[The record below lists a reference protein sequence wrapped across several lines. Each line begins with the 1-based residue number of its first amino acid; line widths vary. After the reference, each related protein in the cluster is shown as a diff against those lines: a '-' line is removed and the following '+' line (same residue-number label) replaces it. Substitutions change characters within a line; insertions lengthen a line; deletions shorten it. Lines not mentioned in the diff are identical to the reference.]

1 MAEKEAGLDNGQEQ
15 LIRVMPEM
23 LANKIAAG
31 EVVQRPAAVVKE
43 LVENAI
49 DSGADE
55 IEVALLES
63 GRSLV
68 HVTDNGCGMSSAD
81 ALRCFSRHATS
92 KIRTVQDLDR
102 IETLGFRGEALASI
116 AAVSQVTMRT
126 RRRSDDAGFVV
137 RIHGG
142 ETKLSEPCAARPG
155 TSIEVRNLFYNVPAR
170 RNFLK
175 TPATEF
181 KHASDVFQSLAIGNP
196 HIAFALRHADAE
208 VFRLAR
214 PRSSDFEE
222 SLQERLQ
229 ALFGARVTD
238 NLVTVS
244 EETSYVSAGGF
255 LGKPELGRKS
265 RGEQFLFVNGRSV
278 RSRALNHAISSAF
291 EGLLADRAFPFFV
304 LFLSIDPGHVD
315 VNVHPTKTE
324 VKFDDERGI
333 YGFLKTV
340 SRKALATANLLPR
353 MDDAG
358 FRIAIPLR
366 DRPPVRL
373 GPTGEKS
380 ARESAT
386 PSNLTVVPRSTQ
398 MQRLSD
404 LLYSPTGGNV
414 QAARTDEG
422 EQVEQPAVETLLWQL
437 HNRFILAQLRTG
449 LLIVDQRAAQERILY
464 ERALESMNNG
474 LGMSQ
479 QLLFPRTIEF
489 GPADLALVKELM
501 PELVALGFSLEA
513 FGGRTIVVR
522 GVPADVRAGS
532 EMDILEDLL
541 HQYKENEAVLKITG
555 RDNVAKSMARH
566 ASVRAGEALSSEEM
580 RTLIDRLFLCKKPYT
595 SPYGRPTM
603 VQIPMEELDR
613 RFARRLS

>member
-1 MAEKEAGLDNGQEQ
+1 MAEEEAVTAERV
-15 LIRVMPEM
+15 IRVMPET

-31 EVVQRPAAVVKE
+31 EVVQRPAAAVKE
-43 LVENAI
+43 LLENAI
-49 DSGADE
+49 DAGADE
-55 IEVALLES
+55 IEVTILDA
-63 GRSLV
+63 GRSLI

-81 ALRCFSRHATS
+81 AQHCFSRHATS
-92 KIRTVQDLDR
+92 KIRTVRDLEH

-126 RRRSDDAGFVV
+126 RRRADEAGFLV

-142 ETKLSEPCAARPG
+142 EVKAAEPCASRPG

-181 KHASDVFQSLAIGNP
+181 RHVSDVFQSLALGNP
-196 HIAFALRHADAE
+196 RIAFLLRQADTE
-208 VFRLAR
+208 IHRLPR

-222 SLQERLQ
+222 SLQERMH
-229 ALFGARVTD
+229 ALFGSKVTD
-238 NLVTVS
+238 NVVPVCQQ
-244 EETSYVSAGGF
+244 TSYISVAGF
-255 LGKPELGRKS
+255 LGKPRLGRKS
-265 RGEQFLFVNGRSV
+265 RSEQFLFVNGRSV
-278 RSRALNHAISSAF
+278 RSRALSHAVASAY
-291 EGLLADRAFPFFV
+291 EGLLKDRVYPFFV
-304 LFLSIDPGHVD
+304 LYLSIDPGHVD

-324 VKFDDERGI
+324 VKFDDERGV

-340 SRKALATANLLPR
+340 ARKALATSNLVPR

-358 FRIAIPLR
+358 FRIAIPVK
-366 DRPPVRL
+366 DRPPVRR
-373 GPTGEKS
+373 GPADGGF
-380 ARESAT
+380 ARDAEA
-386 PSNLTVVPRSTQ
+386 PSKLTIVPRTTQ

-404 LLYSPTGGNV
+404 LLYSPISDSEAETPAG
-414 QAARTDEG
+414 EG
-422 EQVEQPAVETLLWQL
+422 EEVEQPAVETLLWQL
-437 HNRFILAQLRTG
+437 HNRYILAQLRTG

-474 LGMSQ
+474 LGLSQ

-489 GPADLALVKELM
+489 GPADLALVKELK

-513 FGGRTIVVR
+513 FGGRTVVVR
-522 GVPADVRAGS
+522 GVPADVRVGS
-532 EMDILEDLL
+532 EEEILEDLL
-541 HQYKENEAVLKITG
+541 HQYKENEAVLRITG

-580 RTLIDRLFLCKKPYT
+580 RTLIDRLFLCKRPYV

-613 RFARRLS
+613 RFARRPS